1 MGPESSLMEMSTCT
15 LRARNCTQAETRI
28 CTQEVGDEKFFT
40 SMPLACDCTQTGTRI
55 CIQEVGDERFFT
67 SVPLAC
73 DCTQTS
79 TRTGL

>member
-1 MGPESSLMEMSTCT
+1 
-15 LRARNCTQAETRI
+15 
-28 CTQEVGDEKFFT
+28 
-40 SMPLACDCTQTGTRI
+40 MPLACDCTQTGTRI